1 VKQCFCHFVMV
12 VSPVVTIS
20 MPAIERANG
29 ALRPSRLRPPKPK
42 GAIVS
47 VRIIST
53 WIAVFA
59 VIAIALGTLTVTSQG
74 ELPYVQTDQVHTAPA
89 WG

>member
-1 VKQCFCHFVMV
+1 V
-12 VSPVVTIS
+12 V
-20 MPAIERANG
+20 ALERANG
-29 ALRPSRLRPPKPK
+29 SLYVGAPNRK
-42 GAIVS
+42 GATMSI
-47 VRIIST
+47 RIIST

>member
-1 VKQCFCHFVMV
+1 MV
-12 VSPVVTIS
+12 VSSVVTIS
-20 MPAIERANG
+20 EIALKRAIG
-29 ALRPSRLRPPKPK
+29 ALYVVAPNQKGYDHERP
-42 GAIVS
+42 
-47 VRIIST
+47 

-59 VIAIALGTLTVTSQG
+59 VIGIALGMLAITSQG

>member
-1 VKQCFCHFVMV
+1 MARFASWPRTRKG
-12 VSPVVTIS
+12 TIV
-20 MPAIERANG
+20 G
-29 ALRPSRLRPPKPK
+29 
-42 GAIVS
+42 

-53 WIAVFA
+53 WVTVFA

>member
-1 VKQCFCHFVMV
+1 M
-12 VSPVVTIS
+12 
-20 MPAIERANG
+20 
-29 ALRPSRLRPPKPK
+29 
-42 GAIVS
+42 S

-53 WIAVFA
+53 WIAVLAF
-59 VIAIALGTLTVTSQG
+59 VAIALGTLSLASQG

>member
-1 VKQCFCHFVMV
+1 M
-12 VSPVVTIS
+12 
-20 MPAIERANG
+20 
-29 ALRPSRLRPPKPK
+29 
-42 GAIVS
+42 S
-47 VRIIST
+47 VRIINT